1 MIATAVVLLFYLFFA
16 DSNAV
21 IRDYGMPIHINKIK
35 FSPICKVKSILSK
48 TIKFYRKMNLVC
60 MYTLAS
66 LIKLA
71 FYGNFFFAAN
81 LHINRMR
88 NWECL

>member
-1 MIATAVVLLFYLFFA
+1 MCKRNMIATAVVSFIYFFA

-21 IRDYGMPIHINKIK
+21 IRDYGMPIHINKIE

-60 MYTLAS
+60 VYIGELNQAGI
-66 LIKLA
+66 L
-71 FYGNFFFAAN
+71 
-81 LHINRMR
+81 
-88 NWECL
+88 W